1 MPLKTL
7 VKVGRITN
15 LSDARY
21 CAGMGVDFLGF
32 RAVASQAEAITAKN
46 YQDIRGWITGP
57 QIVAEVYGIDNEKD
71 LAVILEEFRPDYL
84 ELGLEEY
91 KKIGSA
97 IGLPYMLMLQ
107 EGEELPALSQK
118 PAYIVMECDST
129 MTRFI
134 PEHEVLLIVK
144 DVKELNRALHH
155 TGVSGICLHGQAELR
170 PGLKHYDE
178 LADILEA
185 LEAE

>member
-32 RAVASQAEAITAKN
+32 AAVASQPEAITAKS
-46 YQDIRGWITGP
+46 YQEIRGWITGP
-57 QIVAEVYGIDNEKD
+57 QIVAEVYGINNEEE
-71 LAVILEEFRPDYL
+71 LAVILDEFRPDYL
-84 ELGLEEY
+84 ELGSEEY
-91 KKIGSA
+91 NKIGSV
-97 IGLPYMLMLQ
+97 IGLPFMLRLQ
-107 EGEELPALSQK
+107 EGEELPAMSIK
-118 PAYIVMECDST
+118 PAYLLIDEDST

-134 PEHEVLLIVK
+134 PEHEVLLTIK
-144 DVKELNRALHH
+144 DVEELNRALNH